1 MPSLT
6 GNEMLDYLDYLE
18 PYHRHKKKKN
28 PIVKFKKWKLNI
40 KLSKFRKMNELKLS
54 DNFYISEITLLLVN
68 TEV

>member
-1 MPSLT
+1 
-6 GNEMLDYLDYLE
+6 MLDYLDYLE

-28 PIVKFKKWKLNI
+28 AIVKFKSQRLYI

-54 DNFYISEITLLLVN
+54 DNFYISEITLLLEN

>member
-18 PYHRHKKKKN
+18 PYHRHKKMKN

-54 DNFYISEITLLLVN
+54 DNFYISEITLLLEN

>member
-28 PIVKFKKWKLNI
+28 AIVKFKKWKLNI

-54 DNFYISEITLLLVN
+54 DNFYISEITLLLEN